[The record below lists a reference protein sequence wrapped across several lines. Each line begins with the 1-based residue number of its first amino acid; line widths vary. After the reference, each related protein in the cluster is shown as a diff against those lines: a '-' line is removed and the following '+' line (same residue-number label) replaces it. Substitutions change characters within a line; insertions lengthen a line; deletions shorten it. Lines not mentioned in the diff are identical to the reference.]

1 MTKWYERANEAS
13 FKATSGGY
21 VFQAPSPWMFA
32 RPRYYLVD
40 ETQKGDLL
48 ACLGRWRDLLVAAA
62 LANGALTLA
71 VILPTA
77 LWPAT
82 FVRPILPLYVQ
93 LGVGPFMILLSVL
106 FAMVAVPLFAV
117 PQIYLA
123 RSLRPLLAKAPL
135 TQERIKMRD
144 QLPAIA
150 ASASG
155 KLLAVGLLG
164 GLAMMS
170 GGILGMLD
178 AYLEG
183 RFGTRALPDVVILTT
198 GALVTAYFGYLVNLR
213 ARRKRAAKA

>member
-1 MTKWYERANEAS
+1 
-13 FKATSGGY
+13 
-21 VFQAPSPWMFA
+21 
-32 RPRYYLVD
+32 
-40 ETQKGDLL
+40 
-48 ACLGRWRDLLVAAA
+48 
-62 LANGALTLA
+62 
-71 VILPTA
+71 
-77 LWPAT
+77 
-82 FVRPILPLYVQ
+82 
-93 LGVGPFMILLSVL
+93 
-106 FAMVAVPLFAV
+106 
-117 PQIYLA
+117 
-123 RSLRPLLAKAPL
+123 
-135 TQERIKMRD
+135 MRD